1 MFTHEQIWA
10 AFEVIAERCGMSLS
24 ALSKSAGL
32 DPTSF
37 NLSKRYGPGGRKRW
51 PSTETLARVLQ
62 VANLD
67 MRAFAEIL
75 GTEAEN

>member
-1 MFTHEQIWA
+1 
-10 AFEVIAERCGMSLS
+10 MSLS
-24 ALSKSAGL
+24 ALSKEAGL

-37 NLSKRYGPGGRKRW
+37 NPSKRYGPKGRERW

-67 MRAFAEIL
+67 TRGFAEIL
-75 GTEAEN
+75 DAGAGHQADKTPTP